1 MVRHSTSSN
10 DGGFGVARLNPDGSP
25 DTSFGGP
32 EGVTSFGGSSDPA
45 RAVALRPD
53 GRIVVAGLFVTT
65 SFSGDFAVA
74 QYNADGGLDASFG
87 DGGKTTTDFGGNS
100 DAANAVAIQSDGRVI
115 AAGVTSPSSGLA
127 AFALARYTERPSDTT
142 PPEITV
148 HQGDGRPG
156 HESCGGTSHV
166 RCVRGRRGGRR
177 SSGDVQSFDRK
188 MSSQSAT
195 HRSPATRP
203 TLPGTQRAQA
213 SPHVKGAAEQFVD
226 LGGAVVG
233 VGPGDSLADKV
244 GEAAAA
250 LRAGDRMTASSILM
264 RSSVRFKPKQ
274 ANRSATPRPP
284 R

>member
-1 MVRHSTSSN
+1 M
-10 DGGFGVARLNPDGSP
+10 
-25 DTSFGGP
+25 
-32 EGVTSFGGSSDPA
+32 
-45 RAVALRPD
+45 
-53 GRIVVAGLFVTT
+53 FVTT

-115 AAGVTSPSSGLA
+115 AAGVTSPSAGLA

-148 HQGDGRPG
+148 PG
-156 HESCGGTSHV
+156 A
-166 RCVRGRRGGRR
+166 
-177 SSGDVQSFDRK
+177 
-188 MSSQSAT
+188 MSVPAT
-195 HRSPATRP
+195 SPAGARVTFDVSAVDAVDGAVP
-203 TLPGTQRAQA
+203 VTCNPSTGSVFAVGDTSVTCNA
-213 SPHVKGAAEQFVD
+213 SDAAGNATSAGFAIHVKGAAEQLVD

-250 LRAGDRMTASSILM
+250 LRAGDRMTASSILSAFISQVQAQAGKSIGHTAATALIADAS
-264 RSSVRFKPKQ
+264 RIQAVLVR
-274 ANRSATPRPP
+274 
-284 R
+284 